1 MKVFEK
7 LKEVALEKKRTIIL
21 PEGKDK
27 RVLQAAARLQADGYA
42 NVQIA
47 GKTKEILTSAQEN
60 EIDLGKVTVID
71 METFPQLDQ
80 MANDLVKLRHG
91 KVSIEEAYELLKTP
105 PYFGTMMVYEGWS
118 DGMVSGAT
126 HSTADTVRPA
136 LQIIKTKPGM
146 TRVSGAM
153 IMEWDEEKYIFADC
167 AINIDPD
174 SETLAEIAFQS
185 AQTAKMVNLDPKI
198 AMLSFS
204 TKGSAKGPMVEKV
217 QKAVKIMHAEHPE
230 IMCDGELQFDA
241 AFVPKIG
248 KAKAPDSKVAGQA
261 NVFIFPELQ
270 SGNIGYKIAERL
282 GNFQA
287 IGPVLQGLAAPINDL
302 SRGCSTEDIYL
313 LSILTAAQANME

>member
-7 LKEVALEKKRTIIL
+7 LKEVALEEKRTIIL

-60 EIDLGKVTVID
+60 EIDLGRVTIID

-153 IMEWDEEKYIFADC
+153 IMERDEEKYIFADC

-185 AQTAKMVNLDPKI
+185 AQTAKMVNIDPKI